1 MRNTPLRAY
10 AKKSPVNNITIAP
23 SPERNK
29 NRYSD
34 SKYSPENTK
43 DNFGANLIKKLTP
56 ENTPA
61 GILSAV
67 ASGGILRH
75 APKIFKAAKMFMGGR
90 S

>member
-23 SPERNK
+23 SPERKKNK
-29 NRYSD
+29 YST

-43 DNFGANLIKKLTP
+43 DTFGAKLVKKLTP

-67 ASGGILRH
+67 GGGGILR
-75 APKIFKAAKMFMGGR
+75 KAAKTFIGGR